1 MSEDRDDHL
10 YTVGILILA
19 IALMMFIE
27 NKSSCSFPAVQT
39 MLGLLTW
46 LTVYHANFLRKRRKA
61 RFSSNSNEEEN
72 RGKNDDGRLYTIAI
86 LLVVLALMIFFTE
99 NKSSCSFPALNTVLA
114 LLSGLFSYHAVSL
127 EMGHPLTITKKYRVR
142 DGGATISWTV
152 YNKPRDC
159 PHPPIY
165 LFYISIRSGIS
176 PSYGEQIL
184 PEFCRSPRRIPAN
197 QRRHFPPASP
207 R

>member
-39 MLGLLTW
+39 MLGLLSG
-46 LTVYHANFLRKRRKA
+46 LTVYHANFLRNFLRKRRKA

-72 RGKNDDGRLYTIAI
+72 QGKNDDGRLYTIAI
-86 LLVVLALMIFFTE
+86 LLVVLALMMFTE

-114 LLSGLFSYHAVSL
+114 LLSGLFSLHAVSL
-127 EMGHPLTITKKYRVR
+127 VKNRK
-142 DGGATISWTV
+142 DGTSSDN
-152 YNKPRDC
+152 NK
-159 PHPPIY
+159 
-165 LFYISIRSGIS
+165 
-176 PSYGEQIL
+176 EV
-184 PEFCRSPRRIPAN
+184 
-197 QRRHFPPASP
+197 
-207 R
+207 